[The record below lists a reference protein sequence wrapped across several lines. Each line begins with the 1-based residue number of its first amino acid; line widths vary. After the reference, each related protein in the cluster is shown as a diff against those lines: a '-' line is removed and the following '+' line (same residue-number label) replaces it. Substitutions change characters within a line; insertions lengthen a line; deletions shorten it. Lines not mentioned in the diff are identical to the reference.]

1 MQLPNGMNLKVLSVQ
16 VADNIDLKQFKNSF
30 PVASYFTDS
39 DELVFEIAANKYLC
53 VYKYGN
59 ICLTGYSDTETAAL
73 LQAIKPFCKNFLE
86 QQPGDE
92 FEIET
97 GSNTI
102 NYGFNKIEIPKADIE
117 VLRLIMLNVSHS
129 VALDYYSE
137 QTNVLLEETN
147 YHTQLLEKKGRIG
160 MSGIKLKR
168 YIGRTLNLKNKIS
181 ANLYIFDSP
190 EQTWENETLN
200 KLDIGLKNTFDLQSR
215 FRTIQ
220 DGLQIVKENLDL
232 FKDLLQYRNSSVLE
246 WIVIVLILVEVIN
259 LLIDKFNLF

>member
-1 MQLPNGMNLKVLSVQ
+1 MQ
-16 VADNIDLKQFKNSF
+16 
-30 PVASYFTDS
+30 
-39 DELVFEIAANKYLC
+39 
-53 VYKYGN
+53 
-59 ICLTGYSDTETAAL
+59 
-73 LQAIKPFCKNFLE
+73 NFLE

-181 ANLYIFDSP
+181 ANLYILIRP
-190 EQTWENETLN
+190 N
-200 KLDIGLKNTFDLQSR
+200 KPGKT
-215 FRTIQ
+215 
-220 DGLQIVKENLDL
+220 KP
-232 FKDLLQYRNSSVLE
+232 
-246 WIVIVLILVEVIN
+246 
-259 LLIDKFNLF
+259 